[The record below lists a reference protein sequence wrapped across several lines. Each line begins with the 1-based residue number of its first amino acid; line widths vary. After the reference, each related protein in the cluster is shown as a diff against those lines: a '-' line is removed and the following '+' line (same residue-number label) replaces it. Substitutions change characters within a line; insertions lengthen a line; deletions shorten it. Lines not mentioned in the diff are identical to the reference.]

1 MAGSAENPVR
11 AVSPWYV
18 VQPEPVEAAD
28 PDEDAD
34 GDGAGAGDVWAGEG
48 GFEPP
53 HAASSAPTVRVA
65 TAGGTRRR
73 ANLTWPVSPAPATE
87 CAGSGAGRRA
97 GDGAGDT
104 GQVIGLDLALSLR
117 VAGLRWTPRPGDR
130 FVLPHRGMD
139 EDVFVLSDMTVE
151 VHRFPTGSVIGFNGV
166 TEWALDSIDQHE
178 AVWMPAEHQLREM
191 LGGLF
196 VRLES
201 GNDGFEVTLELPSGR
216 SSHRASTA
224 EDAYGHALLAV
235 LREVTG
241 SLAEPTVR

>member
-1 MAGSAENPVR
+1 M
-11 AVSPWYV
+11 
-18 VQPEPVEAAD
+18 
-28 PDEDAD
+28 
-34 GDGAGAGDVWAGEG
+34 
-48 GFEPP
+48 
-53 HAASSAPTVRVA
+53 
-65 TAGGTRRR
+65 
-73 ANLTWPVSPAPATE
+73 
-87 CAGSGAGRRA
+87 
-97 GDGAGDT
+97 
-104 GQVIGLDLALSLR
+104 IGLDLALSLR
-117 VAGLRWTPRPGDR
+117 VAGLSWTPRPGDR
-130 FVLPHRGMD
+130 FVLPDRGMD

-196 VRLES
+196 ARLES
-201 GNDGFEVTLELPSGR
+201 GNDGFEVTLELPSGP

-235 LREVTG
+235 LQEVTG